1 MEREREGETDGQKR
15 GAVPPLSLSHEIK
28 RSWPSAAA
36 AASSFAIDI
45 FRGFTWQRE
54 WGGGGG
60 IGGGNGVTGTD
71 EERNGRKREK
81 KEEAEIYVEKG
92 EVAAAQ

>member
-54 WGGGGG
+54 WGGV
-60 IGGGNGVTGTD
+60 GVESG
-71 EERNGRKREK
+71 EAMASPEPMKREMEEKEKRK
-81 KEEAEIYVEKG
+81 KRRKSM
-92 EVAAAQ
+92 